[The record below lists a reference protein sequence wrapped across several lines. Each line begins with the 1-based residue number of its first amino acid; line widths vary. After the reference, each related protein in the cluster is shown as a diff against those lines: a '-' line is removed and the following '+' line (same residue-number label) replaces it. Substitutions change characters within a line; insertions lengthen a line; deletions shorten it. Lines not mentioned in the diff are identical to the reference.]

1 MLTGI
6 AILLLIFIFEWL
18 GSLNYKKTAP
28 KEIERLAK
36 EAADKKLADAKTVAN
51 KVLADK
57 KLVDTKIAADKA
69 EVDNKLAV
77 AKIAADKAEADKKLA
92 VAKIAAD
99 KKLADT
105 KITGDYEV
113 SAVDFAKY
121 ADEHIEIWSELEGTN
136 VKHSTYGVGKILHIE
151 QRKNYIPLVHLSF
164 NDESVVIFN
173 SDSFKSGS
181 VTTIKV
187 SKKIHS
193 LLEIWSENFSKQTEP
208 EYQSSDDYYKTYYKN
223 DWRDFEKILREYNIE
238 TLYHFT
244 DSSNIASIKEHGGL
258 YSWWSADEKGIFI
271 PKSGGDDLSKN
282 LDKRY
287 NLQDYA
293 RLSFT
298 KKHPMMYV
306 AKKDGRIPN
315 PIVLKISPEIVF
327 WKGTIFSDRNA
338 TANKSLHGKELKD
351 FKRIKF
357 DVVIKQDQFDILEV
371 DKPYYQAEVM
381 VRKFIPISFILE
393 DL

>member
-6 AILLLIFIFEWL
+6 AILLLIVIFEWL

-36 EAADKKLADAKTVAN
+36 EAADKKLADVKIATEKIT
-51 KVLADK
+51 ADK
-57 KLVDTKIAADKA
+57 KIADAKVVADKVAIDKRLVD
-69 EVDNKLAV
+69 
-77 AKIAADKAEADKKLA
+77 AKIAADKVAADQKLADAKIAAERATVDKKLA
-92 VAKIAAD
+92 DAKIAAD
-99 KKLADT
+99 
-105 KITGDYEV
+105 E
-113 SAVDFAKY
+113 
-121 ADEHIEIWSELEGTN
+121 
-136 VKHSTYGVGKILHIE
+136 
-151 QRKNYIPLVHLSF
+151 
-164 NDESVVIFN
+164 
-173 SDSFKSGS
+173 
-181 VTTIKV
+181 
-187 SKKIHS
+187 
-193 LLEIWSENFSKQTEP
+193 
-208 EYQSSDDYYKTYYKN
+208 DYYKTYYKN
-223 DWRDFEKILREYNIE
+223 DWRDFEKILREYNIK

-287 NLQDYA
+287 NLQNYA

-306 AKKDGRIPN
+306 AQKDGRIIN

-327 WKGTIFSDRNA
+327 WKETMFSDRNA
-338 TANKSLHGKELKD
+338 TANKSSHGKEIDD

-357 DVVIKQDQFDILEV
+357 DVVTKQSLFDILEI

-381 VRKFIPISFILE
+381 VREFIPICFILE
-393 DL
+393 GL